1 VPASQAPG
9 LMTICLR
16 FDAGPL
22 GGVLEAVRSVEVVA
36 PK

>member
-1 VPASQAPG
+1 MMV
-9 LMTICLR
+9 INLR

-22 GGVLEAVRSVEVVA
+22 GGVLEATRSVEVVA

>member
-1 VPASQAPG
+1 MV
-9 LMTICLR
+9 INLR

-22 GGVLEAVRSVEVVA
+22 GGVLEAVRSVEVVS